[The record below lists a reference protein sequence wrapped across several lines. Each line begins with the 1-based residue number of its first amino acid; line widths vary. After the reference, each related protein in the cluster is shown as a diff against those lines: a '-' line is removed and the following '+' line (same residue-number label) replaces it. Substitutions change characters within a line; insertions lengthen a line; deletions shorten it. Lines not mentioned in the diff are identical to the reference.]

1 MMKLLF
7 ISPSFYPATFYGGP
21 IFLNRTLC
29 EALSRRDGIEVQ
41 VLTTDADGPHR
52 RIDLKSV
59 EGDPKQEF
67 AVKYCRRHL
76 QPDISVTLLARLP
89 GMIRRA
95 DVVHLNGAYCFT
107 TLPALLL
114 CRVMKKPVV
123 WSTLGALQRW
133 PGARRERAKQVF
145 ERICSAVCEPERVV
159 MHVASGEEQDESRL
173 RITKVQSVVIRYGTS
188 VPVLNDERKT
198 RGPILRLLY
207 LGRLHPI
214 KAIENLLSAMIQTR
228 ANTSLDICGEG
239 EPAYE
244 ALLRTRVAELGLGER
259 VQFHGAV
266 KGAAKEIRFR
276 EADIC
281 MVPSFKESFGAVV
294 TESLARA
301 VPVIASQG
309 TPWQEMEQIGCG
321 LWVSNE
327 PASLAR
333 AIDQGAIMPLG
344 EMGMRGREWM
354 KREFSWDHTTAKFL
368 DLYRSLLMEPQSDD
382 CKVIA
387 DPKAA

>member
-1 MMKLLF
+1 MKLLF
-7 ISPSFYPATFYGGP
+7 ISPSFFPATFYGGP

-29 EALSRRDGIEVQ
+29 QALSGREGIEVQ

-52 RIDLKSV
+52 RIDLRSV
-59 EGDPKQEF
+59 EGDPKQKF
-67 AVKYCRRHL
+67 AVHYCRRHL
-76 QPDISVTLLARLP
+76 HPDISVTLLARLP

-95 DVVHLNGAYCFT
+95 DVVHLNGVYCFT

-133 PGARRERAKQVF
+133 PGARRARAKQIF
-145 ERICSAVCEPERVV
+145 ERICSALCEPERVV
-159 MHVASGEEQDESRL
+159 MHLASGEEENESRL
-173 RITKVQSVVIRYGTS
+173 RITRIGSVIIRYGTC
-188 VPVLNDERKT
+188 VPVLNQEWNM
-198 RGPILRLLY
+198 RGPTLRLLY
-207 LGRLHPI
+207 IGRLHPI
-214 KAIENLLSAMIQTR
+214 KGIENLLRAMIEAR

-239 EPAYE
+239 EPSYE

-259 VQFHGAV
+259 IHFHGAV
-266 KGAAKEIRFR
+266 TGAAKEIRFR

-309 TPWQEMEQIGCG
+309 TPWREVERIGCG
-321 LWVSNE
+321 LWVNNE
-327 PASLAR
+327 AANLAC
-333 AIDQGAIMPLG
+333 AIDQAATMPLA

-354 KREFSWDHTTAKFL
+354 QREFSWDHTTAKLL
-368 DLYRSLLMEPQSDD
+368 DLYRSLLREPQSDD